1 MARRGPERTVR
12 DERLLLEFIVS
23 ADPAF
28 FSSEIAENVPL
39 SRPQV
44 NDRLDQLEDAGLVTS
59 KTASG
64 RRLWWIT
71 PDGREAVASRARL
84 LLESKGSE

>member
-23 ADPAF
+23 PEPAF
-28 FSSEIAENVPL
+28 FASEIAENVPL
-39 SRPQV
+39 SRTQV

-59 KTASG
+59 KHASA

-71 PDGREAVASRARL
+71 DHGKEEVASRARD
-84 LLESKGSE
+84 LLESTGAE